1 MTDERETIGAEPRE
15 VVRRERAPAPPPPSS
30 LADEAIGWARAVAFG
45 LRDTL
50 QSALD
55 EGRKGAKDAQDK
67 AWRRYD
73 NKTKYRRKPRS

>member
-1 MTDERETIGAEPRE
+1 MSDEPEVIGVRPAII
-15 VVRRERAPAPPPPSS
+15 RRERPPASSPSTPV
-30 LADEAIGWARAVAFG
+30 DEAIGWARAVVFG

-50 QSALD
+50 RDALD

-73 NKTKYRRKPRS
+73 DKTKYRRKPRP